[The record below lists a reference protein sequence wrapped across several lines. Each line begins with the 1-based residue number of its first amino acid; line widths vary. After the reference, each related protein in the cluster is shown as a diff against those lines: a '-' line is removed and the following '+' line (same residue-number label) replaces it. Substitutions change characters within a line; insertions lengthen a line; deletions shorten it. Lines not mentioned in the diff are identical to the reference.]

1 MKQLLLAS
9 LLCLGFTMAYA
20 EEATPKEGNT
30 LKEITNTLKERITLQ
45 GYIQVGYSYDDKAKK
60 TNSFDVNRAILMAR
74 GQITDRW
81 SCYFM
86 YSLAGTGKILEAYT
100 EYRFLPGLTAR
111 LGQFKT
117 QYTLENPISPC
128 YTELVSCYSQAVAY
142 LAGTNSSNPL
152 NAANGGRDMGLLIYG
167 DLLNSF
173 LSYNLAVM
181 NGQGINVKDKNN
193 HKDIV
198 GGLYLHPLKGL
209 TVGVMNGQG
218 INVKDKNNH
227 KDIVGGLYLHPLKGL
242 TVGGSFIQGKGN
254 AVAVSAINPD
264 IAIGDNYKRNRWAI
278 GASYKSK
285 PIDLRS
291 EYLAG
296 KDGHV
301 KSNGYYC
308 TASVHVLPKFDVVAS
323 YGHVK
328 SNGYYCTA
336 SVHVLPKFDVVAS
349 YDYLNRNKAIGDKQT
364 NYVAGIQ
371 YWFYPKCRLQ
381 AQYTYRNPKHGENSN
396 LIQAQI
402 QVRF

>member
-1 MKQLLLAS
+1 MKHLLLAS

-20 EEATPKEGNT
+20 EEATPKERNT

-209 TVGVMNGQG
+209 TVG
-218 INVKDKNNH
+218 
-227 KDIVGGLYLHPLKGL
+227 
-242 TVGGSFIQGKGN
+242 GSFIQGKGN
-254 AVAVSAINPD
+254 AVAISAINPD

-308 TASVHVLPKFDVVAS
+308 TV
-323 YGHVK
+323 
-328 SNGYYCTA
+328 

-396 LIQAQI
+396 LVQAQI

>member
-1 MKQLLLAS
+1 MTRSREYRLPALSAFITINKYRLLKFHKLIMKHLLLAS

-60 TNSFDVNRAILMAR
+60 NNSFDVNRAILMAR

-198 GGLYLHPLKGL
+198 GGLYLHPLKGF
-209 TVGVMNGQG
+209 
-218 INVKDKNNH
+218 
-227 KDIVGGLYLHPLKGL
+227 

-254 AVAVSAINPD
+254 AVAVSVINPD

-296 KDGHV
+296 KD
-301 KSNGYYC
+301 
-308 TASVHVLPKFDVVAS
+308 
-323 YGHVK
+323 GHVK

>member
-1 MKQLLLAS
+1 MTRSREYRLPALSAFITINKYRLLKFHKLIMKHLLLAS

-198 GGLYLHPLKGL
+198 GGLYLHPLKGF
-209 TVGVMNGQG
+209 
-218 INVKDKNNH
+218 
-227 KDIVGGLYLHPLKGL
+227 

-254 AVAVSAINPD
+254 AVAVSVINPD

-296 KDGHV
+296 KD
-301 KSNGYYC
+301 
-308 TASVHVLPKFDVVAS
+308 
-323 YGHVK
+323 GHVK

>member
-1 MKQLLLAS
+1 MTRSREYRLPALSAFITINKYRLLKFHKLIMKHLLLAS

-60 TNSFDVNRAILMAR
+60 NNSFDVNRAILMAR

-209 TVGVMNGQG
+209 TVG
-218 INVKDKNNH
+218 
-227 KDIVGGLYLHPLKGL
+227 
-242 TVGGSFIQGKGN
+242 GSFIQGKGN

-323 YGHVK
+323 Y
-328 SNGYYCTA
+328 
-336 SVHVLPKFDVVAS
+336 
-349 YDYLNRNKAIGDKQT
+349 DYLNRNKAIRDKQT